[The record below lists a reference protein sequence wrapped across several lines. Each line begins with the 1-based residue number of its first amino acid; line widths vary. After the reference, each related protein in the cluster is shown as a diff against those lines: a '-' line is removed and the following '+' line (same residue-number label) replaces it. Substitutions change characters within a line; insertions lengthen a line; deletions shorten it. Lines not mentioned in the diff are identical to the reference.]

1 MFDTIHHIAIIG
13 SDYEKSK
20 HFYVD
25 LLGFKVIRENYRKE
39 RDDYKIDLAC
49 GPQEIELFIIK
60 NAPARVNYPEALGL
74 RHLAFKVES
83 VDDTVKELNGKG
95 IETEPV
101 RLDDY
106 TGKKMTF
113 FHDPDGLPSAIFE
126 SCSYFGLRSL
136 ASYLRSVLK
145 LISASCASCSCVML
159 RARRKY
165 LIISPVFIG
174 KVLQ

>member
-25 LLGFKVIRENYRKE
+25 LLGLKV
-39 RDDYKIDLAC
+39 
-49 GPQEIELFIIK
+49 IIK

-113 FHDPDGLPSAIFE
+113 FHDPDGLPLEIHE
-126 SCSYFGLRSL
+126 
-136 ASYLRSVLK
+136 
-145 LISASCASCSCVML
+145 
-159 RARRKY
+159 
-165 LIISPVFIG
+165 
-174 KVLQ
+174 

>member
-1 MFDTIHHIAIIG
+1 MG
-13 SDYEKSK
+13 SEMCIRDS
-20 HFYVD
+20 FYVD

-49 GPQEIELFIIK
+49 GSQEIELFIIK

-113 FHDPDGLPSAIFE
+113 FHDPDNLPLEIHE
-126 SCSYFGLRSL
+126 
-136 ASYLRSVLK
+136 
-145 LISASCASCSCVML
+145 
-159 RARRKY
+159 
-165 LIISPVFIG
+165 
-174 KVLQ
+174 